1 MKAISTY
8 TLYLYLTG
16 SWTNSSLGVQWK
28 YSKNIQN
35 SQSEIKQNSFFVQ
48 IFSASKA
55 PTWRWL
61 PCYPPKN
68 QKKKWK
74 KEKETVIGNSDF
86 KWSIKRV
93 PLFFIYALRQYLAKI
108 TNPFN
113 SLKQLVIRI
122 FLNKMQKAA
131 KNVNF
136 VVINVSLEQGSP
148 TLFVS
153 RILQGI
159 CPLHAKKN

>member
-16 SWTNSSLGVQWK
+16 SWTNSSLGLQWK

-35 SQSEIKQNSFFVQ
+35 SQREIKQNSFFLQ
-48 IFSASKA
+48 MFSASTA

-61 PCYPPKN
+61 PCYPP
-68 QKKKWK
+68 
-74 KEKETVIGNSDF
+74 EKTKLSLVILILNDF